1 MNKTEVINGVK
12 VKLRRL
18 HQKSVNGKSIGR
30 QRMPE
35 EKRKRVYK
43 TKNKVEK
50 NPRQRKEIVLDDR
63 LRRSLMGLAKMGL
76 TNDEIA
82 DTIGISKQW
91 LQEHFKHEIQYGRQ
105 IANALVVENL
115 YQQAMKDQPS
125 SIQAGIFLTKARM
138 NWRDKDPDEVQ
149 RAPAI
154 VFDFSNLPETER
166 LKMLQRLAPKSKD
179 QIMIEAEYEH
189 ISDEW
194 VQ

>member
-18 HQKSVNGKSIGR
+18 HQKSVNGKTIGR
-30 QRMPE
+30 HRMPA

-43 TKNKVEK
+43 TQNKVEK

-82 DTIGISKQW
+82 DTVGISKRW
-91 LQEHFKHEIQYGRQ
+91 LQENFKHELQFGRQ
-105 IANALVVENL
+105 LANALVVENL

-125 SIQAGIFLTKARM
+125 SIQAGIYITKARM
-138 NWRDKDPDEVQ
+138 GWRDKDPEEQQ
-149 RAPAI
+149 RAPAV
-154 VFDFSNLPETER
+154 VFDFSNLPEAER
-166 LKMLQRLAPKSKD
+166 LKMLQRLAPKSQD
-179 QIMIEAEYEH
+179 QKFIEAEYEH
-189 ISDEW
+189 ISDE
-194 VQ
+194 

>member
-12 VKLRRL
+12 IKLRRL

-82 DTIGISKQW
+82 DTIGISKRW

-166 LKMLQRLAPKSKD
+166 LKMLQKLAPKSKD

-189 ISDEW
+189 ISDE
-194 VQ
+194 

>member
-12 VKLRRL
+12 IKLRRL
-18 HQKSVNGKSIGR
+18 HQKSVTGKSIGR

-43 TKNKVEK
+43 TKSKVEK

-82 DTIGISKQW
+82 DTIGISKRW

-166 LKMLQRLAPKSKD
+166 LKMLQKLAPKSKD

-189 ISDEW
+189 ISDE
-194 VQ
+194 

>member
-82 DTIGISKQW
+82 DTIGISKRW

-138 NWRDKDPDEVQ
+138 NWRDKDPEEQQ

-166 LKMLQRLAPKSKD
+166 LKMLQKLAPKSKD
-179 QIMIEAEYEH
+179 QIMIEAEYEY
-189 ISDEW
+189 ISDE
-194 VQ
+194 

>member
-82 DTIGISKQW
+82 DTIGISKRW

-166 LKMLQRLAPKSKD
+166 LKMLQKLAPKSKD

-189 ISDEW
+189 ISDE
-194 VQ
+194 

>member
-1 MNKTEVINGVK
+1 
-12 VKLRRL
+12 
-18 HQKSVNGKSIGR
+18 
-30 QRMPE
+30 
-35 EKRKRVYK
+35 
-43 TKNKVEK
+43 
-50 NPRQRKEIVLDDR
+50 
-63 LRRSLMGLAKMGL
+63 MGLAKMGL

-82 DTIGISKQW
+82 DTIGISKRW

-166 LKMLQRLAPKSKD
+166 LKMLQKLAPKSKD

-189 ISDEW
+189 ISDE
-194 VQ
+194 

>member
-43 TKNKVEK
+43 TKSKVEK

-82 DTIGISKQW
+82 DTIGISKRW

-166 LKMLQRLAPKSKD
+166 LKMLQKLAPKSKD

-189 ISDEW
+189 ISDE
-194 VQ
+194 